1 MEEIHGLF
9 RTAGIREILTA
20 AEKTG
25 QHALGFIVDS
35 SAYDGDFYVSMVGT
49 VTGRSAR
56 RRPTNES
63 APRPLLV
70 GGMVV
75 RSVHSPIA
83 LSDWDWSEAGARDP
97 PLSQVRLGCLR
108 CSFTGL

>member
-49 VTGRSAR
+49 VTGVDLDAELRALTRVLTGAGYEVAPDPEDEHGTVVIAR
-56 RRPTNES
+56 LVS
-63 APRPLLV
+63 AP
-70 GGMVV
+70 
-75 RSVHSPIA
+75 
-83 LSDWDWSEAGARDP
+83 
-97 PLSQVRLGCLR
+97 
-108 CSFTGL
+108 